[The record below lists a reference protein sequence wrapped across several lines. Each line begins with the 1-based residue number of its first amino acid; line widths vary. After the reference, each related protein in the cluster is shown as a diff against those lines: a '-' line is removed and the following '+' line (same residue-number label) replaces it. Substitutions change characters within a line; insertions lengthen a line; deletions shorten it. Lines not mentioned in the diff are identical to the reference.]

1 MEDRPRY
8 GRPLMLPE
16 LAHEPANELGVI
28 FVFGMLARKLG
39 FIVLRIQPDFPDC
52 EALVE
57 VARGVWQRVRI
68 EFEFESRNFLR
79 HRHRKDGCDM
89 IICWR
94 HNWPECPPNIEVL
107 ELSKALEIA

>member
-1 MEDRPRY
+1 
-8 GRPLMLPE
+8 
-16 LAHEPANELGVI
+16 
-28 FVFGMLARKLG
+28 MLARRLG
-39 FIVLRIQPDFPDC
+39 FVVFRIQPEFPDC
-52 EALVE
+52 EAMFE
-57 VARGVWQRVRI
+57 VARGVWQRIRI

-107 ELSKALEIA
+107 ELSKALEGLT